1 MTDAG
6 QAHGVEGPVLLDLV
20 PDAGFEIP
28 GRALRHG
35 DEPLGGVH
43 EFPVQLAAW
52 IPGNAT
58 PVRDRG
64 IRGDFPLL
72 ERLRVQDVLV
82 AAPDHDHRVSRRCLV
97 EIPPQG
103 EPLLLKLPLVPV
115 GVRGDQFA
123 GAGGPGAFGDRPE
136 QLVHG
141 ADPGEV
147 HPVPAAGAVEMVV
160 GQTGDDRFTGHFND
174 FGVRSDEVPD
184 VRVRTYGQDPTVPDR
199 QGLGD
204 SEVSVHGE
212 DGATDYNQIGLF
224 RGITRTGPHGGRQQ
238 GEKKGLMGRDG
249 FHGSV
254 VNHECPS
261 LLAARMLRRYLSI
274 ASNTPAGV
282 RSGERKGSITRT
294 SPSRW
299 PCWRSSVRRTEHS
312 QDCAAATMSAS
323 HHESA

>member
-6 QAHGVEGPVLLDLV
+6 QAHGVKGPVLLDLV

-43 EFPVQLAAW
+43 QFPVQRAVRIAGDA
-52 IPGNAT
+52 PA
-58 PVRDRG
+58 VRDRG
-64 IRGDFPLL
+64 IGGDAPLL
-72 ERLRVQDVLV
+72 EGLRVQDVLV
-82 AAPDHDHRVSRRCLV
+82 AAPDHDHRVSRRRLV

-147 HPVPAAGAVEMVV
+147 HAVPAAGAVKVIV
-160 GQTGDDRFTGHFND
+160 GEAGDDRFTRHFND

-199 QGLGD
+199 QGFGHG
-204 SEVSVHGE
+204 EVRVHGE
-212 DGATDYNQIGLF
+212 DVGIQDDEVGVAAAIRKAGGTRAARHDRRNPERPRF
-224 RGITRTGPHGGRQQ
+224 RASEPHGA
-238 GEKKGLMGRDG
+238 
-249 FHGSV
+249 HY
-254 VNHECPS
+254 
-261 LLAARMLRRYLSI
+261 AAS
-274 ASNTPAGV
+274 ASSTSAGV
-282 RSGERKGSITRT
+282 LSGERNGLITVT

-299 PCWRSSVRRTEHS
+299 PCWRSSVSRTAHPLL
-312 QDCAAATMSAS
+312 CAAATMSAS
-323 HHESA
+323 HHKSA